1 MPWSFHRA
9 LPGALPF
16 PLSSLL
22 LLLGQSLPWKKNT
35 FLLLDAIS
43 WKKYSS
49 QKLNREVL
57 STVQSS
63 FLIDYGFSNAFQ
75 GKSGKFFFLTG
86 PLAFRK
92 VLPYGLWKKFKKPQN
107 AFGILCCETKLTLNY
122 LFLTWPP
129 FKWKKTCHMI
139 GKFFFLGNLDPV
151 TSKYGGIV

>member
-1 MPWSFHRA
+1 MLFRVNQES
-9 LPGALPF
+9 
-16 PLSSLL
+16 
-22 LLLGQSLPWKKNT
+22 
-35 FLLLDAIS
+35 
-43 WKKYSS
+43 
-49 QKLNREVL
+49 
-57 STVQSS
+57 
-63 FLIDYGFSNAFQ
+63 
-75 GKSGKFFFLTG
+75 FFFLTG

-151 TSKYGGIV
+151 TSKYGGIVQKNVTDDCGQICWKWSKMYKKAQQKYRPATTWAIGYLREHLGEGATLRVNKIRLTSVI